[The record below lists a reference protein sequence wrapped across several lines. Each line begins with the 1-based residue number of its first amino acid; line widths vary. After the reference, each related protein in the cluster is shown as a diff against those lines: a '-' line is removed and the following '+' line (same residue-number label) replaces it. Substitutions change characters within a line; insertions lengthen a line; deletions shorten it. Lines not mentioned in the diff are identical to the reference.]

1 MTEALTNPAEARRR
15 PGSSRGELIDRIIA
29 VALQTRWLMRLPI
42 PLFRAGFGWL
52 FGDRLVLIEHRG
64 RKTGERRFVV
74 VEVVGREPGA
84 LRVASGFGGRAQW
97 YRNIASNG
105 VAFLTVGGHRRTDAS
120 ARLLDPVASERALR
134 AYADLHPRAW
144 RHLRAAMEIVQGGD
158 ARIPI
163 VEFAPPAAAAGYSST
178 SPRS

>member
-1 MTEALTNPAEARRR
+1 MTEALTNPAEAGRR
-15 PGSSRGELIDRIIA
+15 PDPSRTGRIDRIIA
-29 VALQTRWLMRLPI
+29 AALQTRWLMRLPI

-74 VEVVGREPGA
+74 VEVVGREPRA
-84 LRVASGFGGRAQW
+84 LRVASGFGRRAQW
-97 YRNIASNG
+97 YRNIESNG
-105 VAFLTVGGHRRTDAS
+105 VAFLTVGGHRRTAAS
-120 ARLLDPVASERALR
+120 ARLLDPAASERAVH

-144 RHLRAAMEIVQGGD
+144 RHLHAAMVIAQGGV

-163 VEFAPPAAAAGYSST
+163 VEFAPPVGAPGYSST